1 MDLLQKLCC
10 FFILAKIVLQMCP
23 SEKYEKYLQVLVT
36 WMLYAMILLPL
47 LGKGRT
53 DSLQNWQQFRKE
65 YEKSFTERMTDIDRM
80 LSVPEEEQ
88 LKEDLTDSV
97 LQKVEETQNTE
108 LEKQN
113 AEQEKQDAEQEKQD
127 AAQEKQDTAQEK
139 QDAEQKKQN
148 IEQEQEQEQETG
160 GE

>member
-10 FFILAKIVLQMCP
+10 FFVLAKIVLQMCP

-47 LGKGRT
+47 LGKGRA

-65 YEKSFTERMTDIDRM
+65 YEKSFRERMTDIDRM
-80 LSVPEEEQ
+80 LLLPEEEQ
-88 LKEDLTDSV
+88 LKEYLTDSV

-108 LEKQN
+108 QEKQN
-113 AEQEKQDAEQEKQD
+113 
-127 AAQEKQDTAQEK
+127 AAQEKQNT
-139 QDAEQKKQN
+139 
-148 IEQEQEQEQETG
+148 EQEQEQEEETG

>member
-1 MDLLQKLCC
+1 MLQKLCC
-10 FFILAKIVLQMCP
+10 FFILAKIALQMCP

-47 LGKGRT
+47 LGKGRA

-80 LSVPEEEQ
+80 FSLPEEEQ

-97 LQKVEETQNTE
+97 LQKVEETQKT
-108 LEKQN
+108 
-113 AEQEKQDAEQEKQD
+113 EQEKQN
-127 AAQEKQDTAQEK
+127 AAQEKQNT
-139 QDAEQKKQN
+139 EQKKQN
-148 IEQEQEQEQETG
+148 TEQEQEPEEETG

>member
-1 MDLLQKLCC
+1 MLQKLCC

-47 LGKGRT
+47 LGKGRA

-80 LSVPEEEQ
+80 LSLPEEEQ

-108 LEKQN
+108 QEKQNAAQEKRNTEQEKQN
-113 AEQEKQDAEQEKQD
+113 AEQ
-127 AAQEKQDTAQEK
+127 
-139 QDAEQKKQN
+139 KKQN
-148 IEQEQEQEQETG
+148 TEQEQEPEEETG

>member
-108 LEKQN
+108 QEKQNAEQEKQNAAQEKQDAAQEKQN
-113 AEQEKQDAEQEKQD
+113 AEQEKQDA
-127 AAQEKQDTAQEK
+127 TQEK
-139 QDAEQKKQN
+139 QDAEQ
-148 IEQEQEQEQETG
+148 EQETEQETG

>member
-47 LGKGRT
+47 LGKGRA

-80 LSVPEEEQ
+80 LSLPEEEQ
-88 LKEDLTDSV
+88 LKEHLTDSV
-97 LQKVEETQNTE
+97 LQKVEETLKTE
-108 LEKQN
+108 QEKQN
-113 AEQEKQDAEQEKQD
+113 AEQKKQN
-127 AAQEKQDTAQEK
+127 AAQEKQNT
-139 QDAEQKKQN
+139 
-148 IEQEQEQEQETG
+148 EQEPEQEPEQETG

>member
-1 MDLLQKLCC
+1 MLQKLCC

-53 DSLQNWQQFRKE
+53 DSLQNRQQFRKE

-80 LSVPEEEQ
+80 LSLPEEEQ

-108 LEKQN
+108 QEKQNAAQEKRNTEQEKQN
-113 AEQEKQDAEQEKQD
+113 AEQ
-127 AAQEKQDTAQEK
+127 
-139 QDAEQKKQN
+139 KKQN
-148 IEQEQEQEQETG
+148 TEQEQEPEEETG

>member
-1 MDLLQKLCC
+1 MLQKLCC

-23 SEKYEKYLQVLVT
+23 SEKYENYLQVLVT

-47 LGKGRT
+47 LGKGRA

-80 LSVPEEEQ
+80 FSLPEEEQ

-97 LQKVEETQNTE
+97 LQKVEETQKT
-108 LEKQN
+108 
-113 AEQEKQDAEQEKQD
+113 EQEKQN
-127 AAQEKQDTAQEK
+127 AAQEKQNTEQEK
-139 QDAEQKKQN
+139 QNTEQKKQN
-148 IEQEQEQEQETG
+148 TEQEQEPEEETG

>member
-10 FFILAKIVLQMCP
+10 FFILAKLVLQMCP

-80 LSVPEEEQ
+80 LSLPEEEQ
-88 LKEDLTDSV
+88 LKEHLTDSV
-97 LQKVEETQNTE
+97 LQKVEETQKT
-108 LEKQN
+108 
-113 AEQEKQDAEQEKQD
+113 EQEKQN
-127 AAQEKQDTAQEK
+127 AAQEKQNTAQEK
-139 QDAEQKKQN
+139 QNTEQKKQN
-148 IEQEQEQEQETG
+148 TEQEQEPEEETG

>member
-47 LGKGRT
+47 LGKGRA

-88 LKEDLTDSV
+88 LKEHLTDSV
-97 LQKVEETQNTE
+97 LQKVEETQKTE
-108 LEKQN
+108 QEKQN
-113 AEQEKQDAEQEKQD
+113 AEQKKQN
-127 AAQEKQDTAQEK
+127 AAQEKQNT
-139 QDAEQKKQN
+139 
-148 IEQEQEQEQETG
+148 EQEPEQEPEQETG

>member
-97 LQKVEETQNTE
+97 LQKVEESQNTE
-108 LEKQN
+108 QEKQN
-113 AEQEKQDAEQEKQD
+113 AEQEKQNAEQKKQNTEQEKQD
-127 AAQEKQDTAQEK
+127 AAQEK

-148 IEQEQEQEQETG
+148 IEQEQKPEQETG

>member
-10 FFILAKIVLQMCP
+10 FFVLAKIILQMCP

-53 DSLQNWQQFRKE
+53 DSLQNWKQFQKE
-65 YEKSFTERMTDIDRM
+65 YEKNFAERMTDIDQM
-80 LSVPEEEQ
+80 LSVPGEEQ
-88 LKEDLTDSV
+88 LKENLTDSV
-97 LQKVEETQNTE
+97 LQKAEETQNTE
-108 LEKQN
+108 QEKQN
-113 AEQEKQDAEQEKQD
+113 TEQEP
-127 AAQEKQDTAQEK
+127 
-139 QDAEQKKQN
+139 
-148 IEQEQEQEQETG
+148 EQETG

>member
-80 LSVPEEEQ
+80 LSLPEEEQ
-88 LKEDLTDSV
+88 LKEHLTDSV

-108 LEKQN
+108 QEKQN
-113 AEQEKQDAEQEKQD
+113 AEQKKQN
-127 AAQEKQDTAQEK
+127 AAQEKQNT
-139 QDAEQKKQN
+139 
-148 IEQEQEQEQETG
+148 EQEPEQEPEQETG

>member
-10 FFILAKIVLQMCP
+10 FFVLAKIILQMCP

-53 DSLQNWQQFRKE
+53 DSLQNWKQFQKE
-65 YEKSFTERMTDIDRM
+65 YEKSFAERMTDIDQM
-80 LSVPEEEQ
+80 LSVPGEEQ
-88 LKEDLTDSV
+88 LKENLTDSV
-97 LQKVEETQNTE
+97 LQKAEETRNTE
-108 LEKQN
+108 QEKQN
-113 AEQEKQDAEQEKQD
+113 AEQEKQNTEQEP
-127 AAQEKQDTAQEK
+127 
-139 QDAEQKKQN
+139 
-148 IEQEQEQEQETG
+148 EQETG

>member
-47 LGKGRT
+47 LGKGRA

-80 LSVPEEEQ
+80 LLLPEEEQ
-88 LKEDLTDSV
+88 LKEHLTDSV
-97 LQKVEETQNTE
+97 LQKVEETQKTE
-108 LEKQN
+108 QEKQN
-113 AEQEKQDAEQEKQD
+113 AEQKKQN
-127 AAQEKQDTAQEK
+127 AAQEKQNT
-139 QDAEQKKQN
+139 
-148 IEQEQEQEQETG
+148 EQEQEPEQETG

>member
-1 MDLLQKLCC
+1 MLQKLCC

-80 LSVPEEEQ
+80 LSLPEEEQ

-97 LQKVEETQNTE
+97 LQKVEETQNIEQEKQNAAQEKKNTE
-108 LEKQN
+108 QEKQN
-113 AEQEKQDAEQEKQD
+113 AEQ
-127 AAQEKQDTAQEK
+127 
-139 QDAEQKKQN
+139 KKQN
-148 IEQEQEQEQETG
+148 TEQEQEPEEETG

>member
-10 FFILAKIVLQMCP
+10 FFILAKIVLQMCL

-80 LSVPEEEQ
+80 LSLPEEEQ
-88 LKEDLTDSV
+88 LKEHLTDSV
-97 LQKVEETQNTE
+97 LQKVEETQKT
-108 LEKQN
+108 
-113 AEQEKQDAEQEKQD
+113 EQEKQN
-127 AAQEKQDTAQEK
+127 AAQEKQNTAQEK
-139 QDAEQKKQN
+139 QNTEQKKQN
-148 IEQEQEQEQETG
+148 TEQEQEPEEETG

>member
-47 LGKGRT
+47 LGKGRA

-80 LSVPEEEQ
+80 FSLPEEEQ

-97 LQKVEETQNTE
+97 LQKVEETQKTE
-108 LEKQN
+108 QEKQN
-113 AEQEKQDAEQEKQD
+113 AAQEKKNTEQEKQN
-127 AAQEKQDTAQEK
+127 T
-139 QDAEQKKQN
+139 EQKKQN
-148 IEQEQEQEQETG
+148 TEQEQEPEEETG

>member
-10 FFILAKIVLQMCP
+10 FFVLAKIVLQMCP

-36 WMLYAMILLPL
+36 WMLDAMILLPL
-47 LGKGRT
+47 LGKGRA
-53 DSLQNWQQFRKE
+53 DSLQKWQQFRKQ

-80 LSVPEEEQ
+80 LSLPEEEQ

-97 LQKVEETQNTE
+97 LQKVEETQNTAQE
-108 LEKQN
+108 KQNTEQKKQNTAQEKQNAAQEKQN
-113 AEQEKQDAEQEKQD
+113 AEQKKQN
-127 AAQEKQDTAQEK
+127 AAQEKQNT
-139 QDAEQKKQN
+139 
-148 IEQEQEQEQETG
+148 EQEQEQETG

>member
-80 LSVPEEEQ
+80 LSLPEEEQ
-88 LKEDLTDSV
+88 LKEHLTDSV
-97 LQKVEETQNTE
+97 LQKVEETQKT
-108 LEKQN
+108 
-113 AEQEKQDAEQEKQD
+113 EQEKQN
-127 AAQEKQDTAQEK
+127 AAQEKQNTAQEK
-139 QDAEQKKQN
+139 QNTEQKTQN
-148 IEQEQEQEQETG
+148 TAQEQEPEEETG

>member
-1 MDLLQKLCC
+1 MLQKLCC

-80 LSVPEEEQ
+80 FSLPEEEQ

-97 LQKVEETQNTE
+97 LQKVEETQKTEQEKQNAAQEKKNTE
-108 LEKQN
+108 QEKQN
-113 AEQEKQDAEQEKQD
+113 AEQ
-127 AAQEKQDTAQEK
+127 
-139 QDAEQKKQN
+139 KKQN
-148 IEQEQEQEQETG
+148 TEQEQEPEEETG

>member
-47 LGKGRT
+47 LGKGRA

-80 LSVPEEEQ
+80 LSLPEEEQ

-97 LQKVEETQNTE
+97 LQKVEETQKTE
-108 LEKQN
+108 QEKQN
-113 AEQEKQDAEQEKQD
+113 AEQKKQN
-127 AAQEKQDTAQEK
+127 AAQEKQNT
-139 QDAEQKKQN
+139 
-148 IEQEQEQEQETG
+148 EQEPEQEPEQETG

>member
-80 LSVPEEEQ
+80 FSLPEEEQ

-97 LQKVEETQNTE
+97 LQKVEETQKTE
-108 LEKQN
+108 QEKQN
-113 AEQEKQDAEQEKQD
+113 AAQEKKNTEQEKQN
-127 AAQEKQDTAQEK
+127 T
-139 QDAEQKKQN
+139 EQKKQN
-148 IEQEQEQEQETG
+148 TEQEQEPEEETG

>member
-1 MDLLQKLCC
+1 MLQKLCC

-36 WMLYAMILLPL
+36 WMLYVMILLPL

-80 LSVPEEEQ
+80 LSLPEEEQ

-108 LEKQN
+108 QEKQN
-113 AEQEKQDAEQEKQD
+113 AAQEKKNTEQEKQN
-127 AAQEKQDTAQEK
+127 AAQEKQNT
-139 QDAEQKKQN
+139 EQK
-148 IEQEQEQEQETG
+148 QEPEEETG

>member
-47 LGKGRT
+47 LGKGRA

-80 LSVPEEEQ
+80 LSLPEEEQ

-108 LEKQN
+108 QEKQN
-113 AEQEKQDAEQEKQD
+113 AEQKKQN
-127 AAQEKQDTAQEK
+127 AAQEKQNT
-139 QDAEQKKQN
+139 
-148 IEQEQEQEQETG
+148 EQEPEQEPEQETG

>member
-1 MDLLQKLCC
+1 MLQKLCC

-23 SEKYEKYLQVLVT
+23 SEKDEKYLQVLVT

-47 LGKGRT
+47 LGKGRA

-80 LSVPEEEQ
+80 FSLPEEEQ

-97 LQKVEETQNTE
+97 LQKVEETQKT
-108 LEKQN
+108 
-113 AEQEKQDAEQEKQD
+113 EQEKQN
-127 AAQEKQDTAQEK
+127 AAQEKQNTEQEK
-139 QDAEQKKQN
+139 QNTEQKKQN
-148 IEQEQEQEQETG
+148 TEQEQEPEEETG

>member
-80 LSVPEEEQ
+80 LSLPEEEQ
-88 LKEDLTDSV
+88 LNLTDSV

-108 LEKQN
+108 QEKQNAAQEKRNTEQEKQN
-113 AEQEKQDAEQEKQD
+113 AEQ
-127 AAQEKQDTAQEK
+127 
-139 QDAEQKKQN
+139 KKQN
-148 IEQEQEQEQETG
+148 TEQEQEPEEETG

>member
-80 LSVPEEEQ
+80 FSLPEEEQ
-88 LKEDLTDSV
+88 LKEHLTDSV
-97 LQKVEETQNTE
+97 LQKVEETQKT
-108 LEKQN
+108 
-113 AEQEKQDAEQEKQD
+113 EQEKQN
-127 AAQEKQDTAQEK
+127 AAQEKQNTAQEK
-139 QDAEQKKQN
+139 QNTEQKKQN
-148 IEQEQEQEQETG
+148 TEQEQEPEEETG

>member
-1 MDLLQKLCC
+1 MLQKLCC

-65 YEKSFTERMTDIDRM
+65 YEKNFTERMTDIDRM
-80 LSVPEEEQ
+80 LSLPEEEQ

-108 LEKQN
+108 QEKQN
-113 AEQEKQDAEQEKQD
+113 AAQEKKNTEQEKQN
-127 AAQEKQDTAQEK
+127 AAQEKQNT
-139 QDAEQKKQN
+139 EQK
-148 IEQEQEQEQETG
+148 QEPEEETG

>member
-97 LQKVEETQNTE
+97 LQKVEETQKTE
-108 LEKQN
+108 QEKQN
-113 AEQEKQDAEQEKQD
+113 AEQKKQN
-127 AAQEKQDTAQEK
+127 AAQEKQNT
-139 QDAEQKKQN
+139 
-148 IEQEQEQEQETG
+148 EQEPEQEPEQETG

>member
-1 MDLLQKLCC
+1 M
-10 FFILAKIVLQMCP
+10 
-23 SEKYEKYLQVLVT
+23 T

-80 LSVPEEEQ
+80 LSLPEEEQ

-108 LEKQN
+108 QEKQNAAQEKQNTEQEKQN
-113 AEQEKQDAEQEKQD
+113 AEQ
-127 AAQEKQDTAQEK
+127 
-139 QDAEQKKQN
+139 KKQN
-148 IEQEQEQEQETG
+148 TEQKQEPEEETG